1 MLNTTKLEVL
11 VLHLGVISGG
21 QGDCRGRQK
30 IENGVMDMFHLPRGS
45 MGKFSNIMQNP
56 FSKIILGTVQLGMPY
71 GLGRWK
77 NTLMP
82 ETEAFAILDAAW
94 EMGITTLDT
103 SPDYGIAEARI
114 AKYLKAH
121 KTKPFQ
127 VISKIKHIPAE
138 AKNVQAG
145 FKNYFDACPFTGLDA
160 CSSLSVLLHNE
171 ADIYRPEV
179 LDELDAAV
187 QRGQIMQW
195 GVSVYGEAFAI
206 DAEKIETCLLIQL
219 PFGVLNQSFARSG
232 CIDCI
237 GSKTTLLHARSL
249 FAQGLLFLEND
260 SLQDLSP
267 EIRDIVNHV
276 ARMASLSSQSK
287 MQLGLRFVLSMAQI
301 NSAVL
306 GVDKVEQL
314 SELAKV
320 ITDPLKKNDISLL
333 ARLFELAYQDAVRP
347 EMWG

>member
-1 MLNTTKLEVL
+1 MVD
-11 VLHLGVISGG
+11 I
-21 QGDCRGRQK
+21 
-30 IENGVMDMFHLPRGS
+30 FHLPRGS
-45 MGKFSNIMQNP
+45 MGKLSNVMHNP

-77 NTLMP
+77 DMLMP
-82 ETEAFAILDAAW
+82 ESEAFAILDAAW

-103 SPDYGIAEARI
+103 SPDYGVAEARI
-114 AKYLKAH
+114 AKYLKVN
-121 KTKPFQ
+121 KSKPFQ
-127 VISKIKHIPAE
+127 IVSKIKQIPSDIV
-138 AKNVQAG
+138 NVKLK
-145 FKNYFDACPFTGLDA
+145 FKSYFDACPFAGFEA
-160 CSSLSVLLHNE
+160 CSSLSVLLHKE

-267 EIRDIVNHV
+267 EIKDIVNHV
-276 ARMASLSSQSK
+276 AKMASLSSQSK

-306 GVDKVEQL
+306 GVDTVEQL

-333 ARLFELAYQDAVRP
+333 ARLFELAHQDAVRP